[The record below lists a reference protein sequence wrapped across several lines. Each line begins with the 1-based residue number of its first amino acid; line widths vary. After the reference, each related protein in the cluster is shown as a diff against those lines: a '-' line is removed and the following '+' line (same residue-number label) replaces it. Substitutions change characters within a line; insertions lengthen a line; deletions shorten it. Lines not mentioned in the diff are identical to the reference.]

1 MANRVEGNLQV
12 TGRLSAAF
20 LDLPANVEIPIAQA
34 QHRNV
39 KTYQQSPGAD
49 VAAATS
55 YFYTAAASGTLS
67 GVDVFVDTAPAG
79 GDKHF
84 TVDVKKSSGGG
95 AFATVLTAVVN
106 ISSTTSTRSVTA
118 ATIASGPY
126 SAGDTFQIVLTPA
139 GSSGSQGQGLLVTG
153 TFDEE
158 PA

>member
-1 MANRVEGNLQV
+1 MFDYIRTNISNPQFLFAVF
-12 TGRLSAAF
+12 AA
-20 LDLPANVEIPIAQA
+20 IA
-34 QHRNV
+34 V
-39 KTYQQSPGAD
+39 
-49 VAAATS
+49 
-55 YFYTAAASGTLS
+55 
-67 GVDVFVDTAPAG
+67 
-79 GDKHF
+79 
-84 TVDVKKSSGGG
+84 
-95 AFATVLTAVVN
+95 FATVLTAVVN